1 MLYFGS
7 RYNITET
14 FLYETVNKPGVNSQ
28 TNKRSIMYHVAI
40 IIIPAEITSR
50 LITHIYLFNDRLS
63 HLKIYTRFSVLTV
76 DLLLI
81 NREIWIIT
89 CFSPVFKC
97 ILLLCCINW
106 IHPPSTW
113 YLISITVIFQLH
125 WDTKQCLLIAL
136 SWALSISF
144 VSIGRPFELLHHH
157 W

>member
-14 FLYETVNKPGVNSQ
+14 FLYETVNKPGVISQ

-63 HLKIYTRFSVLTV
+63 HLKIYARFSVLTV

-81 NREIWIIT
+81 NSIQMHLI
-89 CFSPVFKC
+89 VM
-97 ILLLCCINW
+97 LYQLN
-106 IHPPSTW
+106 PSTINMVFNFH
-113 YLISITVIFQLH
+113 YSYFSTALRHQTMSFNCIILS
-125 WDTKQCLLIAL
+125 TKYFFC
-136 SWALSISF
+136 F
-144 VSIGRPFELLHHH
+144 HRETF
-157 W
+157 